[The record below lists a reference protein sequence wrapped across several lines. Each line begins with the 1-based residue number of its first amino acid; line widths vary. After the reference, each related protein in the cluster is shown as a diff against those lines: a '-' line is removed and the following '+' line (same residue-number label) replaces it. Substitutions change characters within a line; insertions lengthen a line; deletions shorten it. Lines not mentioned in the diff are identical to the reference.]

1 MEEKF
6 DIEKELKKLPQKP
19 GVYIMHDK
27 NNKII
32 YVGKAISLKRRVTSY
47 FRKTKKTQRILNM
60 VALIDHFE
68 YIVCDNE
75 AEALVLE
82 CNLIKKNMPKFNVLL
97 KDDKTYPYI
106 KINVK
111 AKFPD
116 VYITRRVLNDGAR
129 YFGPYPNSGAAK
141 EMVEF
146 IKTKFQIRQC
156 KSFKYKDRACLNY
169 YIKKCS
175 GPCMGYIS
183 EGDYR
188 KKINQII
195 SILDGNVKDVE
206 KELKAEMDKAS
217 ANQEYEKA
225 TIYRDELYAVQAI
238 SQRQKVSNISDND
251 IDVIGFAK
259 NNEKIC
265 VEVFYIRNSKM
276 IGRDNFF
283 LNGLN
288 DEEDSEITEE
298 FIERFYSDKEIL
310 PSKIM
315 CRNDFADREIFEE
328 YLTKKAGRN
337 VEIKVP
343 KIGEKVRLVE
353 MAENNAKITLDNKEK
368 AHKNVIVEMKDTLN
382 LKKLPRK
389 IESYDISNISGTY
402 MVAAMCVMI
411 DGQIKKNL
419 SRRFKVKT
427 VFGQDDPKS
436 MEEVVTRRL
445 RHSIN
450 LQKLL
455 EEDSNSEINKAV
467 TTKIDKKDEKEEI
480 DKNKNINNNAEN
492 DRKEKFEKACAKNVE
507 KENKLKI
514 SAKNVDEE
522 NESDTSEKNVDEEI
536 EESKFVDENDNL
548 LNRIDIENVKK
559 LPKEIL
565 EKYDGSKGFGKLPDL
580 ILADGGITQIRA
592 TKQAI
597 RNIEKEIGTYLDIE
611 VYGMVKNDKHQTR
624 ALMDENRNEM
634 EISEDLFNLITN
646 FQNEVH
652 NTAIGYH
659 KMLRDKSMTK
669 SELDEISGIGNVKK
683 IELLKKFG
691 SVENI
696 AKSNV
701 QEISSVKGINE
712 ELAKKILEEL
722 NK

>member
-1 MEEKF
+1 MFLLYSCNEMEEKF
-6 DIEKELKKLPQKP
+6 NIEKELKKLPQKP

-27 NNKII
+27 DDKII

-146 IKTKFQIRQC
+146 IKTRFKIRQC

-183 EGDYR
+183 EADYR
-188 KKINQII
+188 KRINQII

-206 KELKAEMDKAS
+206 KELKNEMELAS
-217 ANQEYEKA
+217 QKMEYEKA
-225 TIYRDELYAVQAI
+225 ALLRDELYAVQAI
-238 SQRQKVSNISDND
+238 SQRQKVANISDND

-276 IGRDNFF
+276 IGRDSFF

-288 DEEDSEITEE
+288 DEADSELTEE
-298 FIERFYSDKEIL
+298 FIERFYSDKDIL
-310 PSKIM
+310 PNKIM
-315 CRNDFADREIFEE
+315 CRNDFEDREIFEQ

-353 MAENNAKITLDNKEK
+353 MAENNAKITLENKEK
-368 AHKNVIVEMKDTLN
+368 SHKNVIVELKDTLG
-382 LKKLPRK
+382 LSRLPRK
-389 IESYDISNISGTY
+389 IESFDISNISGTY
-402 MVAAMCVMI
+402 MVAGMCVMI
-411 DGQIKKNL
+411 DGQIRKNL
-419 SRRFKVKT
+419 SRRFKIKT
-427 VFGQDDPKS
+427 VIGQDDPKS

-450 LQKLL
+450 LMGEL
-455 EEDSNSEINKAV
+455 EQR
-467 TTKIDKKDEKEEI
+467 
-480 DKNKNINNNAEN
+480 NA
-492 DRKEKFEKACAKNVE
+492 
-507 KENKLKI
+507 
-514 SAKNVDEE
+514 
-522 NESDTSEKNVDEEI
+522 T
-536 EESKFVDENDNL
+536 ESKYNQNVNSSVINENSYNLSEDNSMDDEGIKDNL
-548 LNRIDIENVKK
+548 LNRIDWDRVKK

-565 EKYDGSKGFGKLPDL
+565 QKYDSSKGFGRLPDL

-592 TKQAI
+592 TKAAI
-597 RNIEKEIGTYLDIE
+597 RNIENEIGATLNIA

-659 KMLRDKSMTK
+659 KMLRDKSMVK
-669 SELDEISGIGNVKK
+669 SELDNISGIGNVKK

-696 AKSNV
+696 AKASV
-701 QEISSVKGINE
+701 DEIASVKGINK
-712 ELAKKILEEL
+712 ELAEKISKELTKKL
-722 NK
+722 

>member
-6 DIEKELKKLPQKP
+6 NIEKELKKLPQKP

-27 NNKII
+27 DDKII

-146 IKTKFQIRQC
+146 IKTRFKIRQC

-183 EGDYR
+183 EADYR
-188 KKINQII
+188 KRINQII

-206 KELKAEMDKAS
+206 KELKNEMELAS
-217 ANQEYEKA
+217 QKMEYEKA
-225 TIYRDELYAVQAI
+225 ALLRDELYAVQAI
-238 SQRQKVSNISDND
+238 SQRQKVANISDND

-288 DEEDSEITEE
+288 DEADSELTEE
-298 FIERFYSDKEIL
+298 FIERFYSDKDIL
-310 PSKIM
+310 PNKIM
-315 CRNDFADREIFEE
+315 CRNDFEDREIFEQ

-353 MAENNAKITLDNKEK
+353 MAENNAKITLENKEK
-368 AHKNVIVEMKDTLN
+368 SHKNVIVELKDTLG
-382 LKKLPRK
+382 LSRLPRK
-389 IESYDISNISGTY
+389 IESFDISNISGTY
-402 MVAAMCVMI
+402 MVAGMCVMI
-411 DGQIKKNL
+411 DGQIRKNL
-419 SRRFKVKT
+419 SRRFKIKT
-427 VFGQDDPKS
+427 VIGQDDPKS

-450 LQKLL
+450 LMGEL
-455 EEDSNSEINKAV
+455 EQR
-467 TTKIDKKDEKEEI
+467 
-480 DKNKNINNNAEN
+480 NA
-492 DRKEKFEKACAKNVE
+492 
-507 KENKLKI
+507 
-514 SAKNVDEE
+514 
-522 NESDTSEKNVDEEI
+522 T
-536 EESKFVDENDNL
+536 ESKYNQNVNSSVINENSYNLSEDNSMDDEGIKDNL
-548 LNRIDIENVKK
+548 LNRIDWDRVKK

-565 EKYDGSKGFGKLPDL
+565 QKYDSSKGFGRLPDL

-592 TKQAI
+592 TKAAI
-597 RNIEKEIGTYLDIE
+597 RNIENEIGATLNIA

-659 KMLRDKSMTK
+659 KMLRDKSMVK
-669 SELDEISGIGNVKK
+669 SELDNISGIGNVKK

-696 AKSNV
+696 AKASV
-701 QEISSVKGINE
+701 DEIASVKGINK
-712 ELAKKILEEL
+712 ELAEKISKELTKKL
-722 NK
+722 

>member
-6 DIEKELKKLPQKP
+6 NIEKELKKLPQKP

-27 NNKII
+27 GDKII

-146 IKTKFQIRQC
+146 IKTRFKIRQC

-183 EGDYR
+183 EADYR
-188 KKINQII
+188 KRINQII

-206 KELKAEMDKAS
+206 KELKNEMELAS
-217 ANQEYEKA
+217 QKMEYEKA
-225 TIYRDELYAVQAI
+225 ALLRDELYAVQAI
-238 SQRQKVSNISDND
+238 SQRQKVANISDND

-288 DEEDSEITEE
+288 DEADSELTEE
-298 FIERFYSDKEIL
+298 FIERFYSDKDIL
-310 PSKIM
+310 PNKIM
-315 CRNDFADREIFEE
+315 CRNDFEDREIFEQ

-353 MAENNAKITLDNKEK
+353 MAENNAKITLENKEK
-368 AHKNVIVEMKDTLN
+368 SHKNVIVELKDTLG
-382 LKKLPRK
+382 LSRLPRK
-389 IESYDISNISGTY
+389 IESFDISNISGTY
-402 MVAAMCVMI
+402 MVAGMCVMI
-411 DGQIKKNL
+411 DGQIRKNL
-419 SRRFKVKT
+419 SRRFKIKT
-427 VFGQDDPKS
+427 VIGQDDPKS

-450 LQKLL
+450 LMGEL
-455 EEDSNSEINKAV
+455 EQR
-467 TTKIDKKDEKEEI
+467 
-480 DKNKNINNNAEN
+480 NA
-492 DRKEKFEKACAKNVE
+492 
-507 KENKLKI
+507 
-514 SAKNVDEE
+514 
-522 NESDTSEKNVDEEI
+522 T
-536 EESKFVDENDNL
+536 ESKYNQNVNSSVINENSYNLSEDNSVDDEGIKDNL
-548 LNRIDIENVKK
+548 LNRIDWDRVKK

-565 EKYDGSKGFGKLPDL
+565 EKYDGSKGFGRLPDL

-592 TKQAI
+592 TKAAI
-597 RNIEKEIGTYLDIE
+597 RNIENEIGATLNIA

-659 KMLRDKSMTK
+659 KMLRDKSMVK
-669 SELDEISGIGNVKK
+669 SELDNISGIGNVKK

-696 AKSNV
+696 AKASV
-701 QEISSVKGINE
+701 DEIASVKGINK
-712 ELAKKILEEL
+712 ELAEKISKELTKKF
-722 NK
+722 

>member
-1 MEEKF
+1 MEYKF
-6 DIEKELKKLPQKP
+6 NIEKELKKLPQKP

-27 NNKII
+27 DDKII

-146 IKTKFQIRQC
+146 IKTRFKIRQC

-183 EGDYR
+183 EAEYR
-188 KKINQII
+188 KRINQII

-206 KELKAEMDKAS
+206 KELKNDMEIAS
-217 ANQEYEKA
+217 QNMEYEKA
-225 TIYRDELYAVQAI
+225 ALLRDELYAVQAI

-288 DEEDSEITEE
+288 DEEDSELTEE
-298 FIERFYSDKEIL
+298 FIERFYSDKDVL
-310 PSKIM
+310 PNKIM
-315 CRNDFADREIFEE
+315 CRNDFEDREIFEQ
-328 YLTKKAGRN
+328 YLTKKVGRN

-353 MAENNAKITLDNKEK
+353 MAENNAKITLDNREK
-368 AHKNVIVEMKDTLN
+368 SHKNVIVELKDTLGLN
-382 LKKLPRK
+382 KLPRK
-389 IESYDISNISGTY
+389 IESFDISNISGTY
-402 MVAAMCVMI
+402 MVAGMCVMI
-411 DGQIKKNL
+411 DGQIRKNL
-419 SRRFKVKT
+419 SRRFKIKT
-427 VFGQDDPKS
+427 VIGQDDPKS

-450 LQKLL
+450 LIGEIEKQNTIGGEKNLSA
-455 EEDSNSEINKAV
+455 ENSDVVKDNVNENNNIDDSESS
-467 TTKIDKKDEKEEI
+467 
-480 DKNKNINNNAEN
+480 INNAGNKGL
-492 DRKEKFEKACAKNVE
+492 DDNV
-507 KENKLKI
+507 
-514 SAKNVDEE
+514 
-522 NESDTSEKNVDEEI
+522 
-536 EESKFVDENDNL
+536 
-548 LNRIDIENVKK
+548 LNRIDWNRVKK

-565 EKYDGSKGFGKLPDL
+565 KKYDGSKGFGRLPDL

-592 TKQAI
+592 TKTAI
-597 RNIEKEIGTYLDIE
+597 RNIESEIGTTLNIA

-624 ALMDENRNEM
+624 ALMDENRNEL

-659 KMLRDKSMTK
+659 KMLRDKSMVK
-669 SELDEISGIGNVKK
+669 SELDNISGIGNVKK

-691 SVENI
+691 SVEDI
-696 AKSNV
+696 AKASV
-701 QEISSVKGINE
+701 DEIASVKGINK
-712 ELAKKILEEL
+712 ELAKKISEEL
-722 NK
+722 SKKL